1 MRDFVHAGGLA
12 DKVVELQGVGNE
24 DLGALYSSAVA
35 SLFPSLQEGFGWPIV
50 EAQACGCPVFTSNR
64 APMTEVGGNAAVYF
78 DPTQITSA
86 ADTIIQHLPRVQ
98 EMRQA
103 GLENAKRFRTE
114 AMIAGYV
121 ALYQT
126 LCPGRAP
133 VRMAAAYLSSET
145 GG

>member
-1 MRDFVHAGGLA
+1 
-12 DKVVELQGVGNE
+12 
-24 DLGALYSSAVA
+24 
-35 SLFPSLQEGFGWPIV
+35 V

-78 DPTQITSA
+78 DPSQTA
-86 ADTIIQHLPRVQ
+86 AAAETIIRHLPRVQ